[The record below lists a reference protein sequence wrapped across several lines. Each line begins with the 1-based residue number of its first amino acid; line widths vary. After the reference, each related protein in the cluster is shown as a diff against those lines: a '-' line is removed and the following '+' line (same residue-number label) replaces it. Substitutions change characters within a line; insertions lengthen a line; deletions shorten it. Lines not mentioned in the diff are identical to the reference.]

1 MKVKRMLWGAY
12 LVPLALAVD
21 RVTKVWARKAD
32 LPREVLPGVL
42 GFTYVKNTGAAFS
55 AFSGK
60 TAWVTAVSVILVLLV
75 LADCGRRAG
84 KSLRPA
90 GAGVRGGFY

>member
-32 LPREVLPGVL
+32 LPR
-42 GFTYVKNTGAAFS
+42 K
-55 AFSGK
+55 
-60 TAWVTAVSVILVLLV
+60 
-75 LADCGRRAG
+75 RR
-84 KSLRPA
+84 L
-90 GAGVRGGFY
+90 